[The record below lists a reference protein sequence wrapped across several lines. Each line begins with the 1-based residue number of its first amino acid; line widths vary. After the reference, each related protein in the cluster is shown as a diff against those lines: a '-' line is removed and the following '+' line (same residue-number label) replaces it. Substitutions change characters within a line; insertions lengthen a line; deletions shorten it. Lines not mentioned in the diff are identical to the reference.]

1 MVIDLEGGKSVMD
14 LFSSLIDEKANLLSG
29 DGVVNYFGVILPK
42 PQADHYFER
51 LMSAIEWKNDEV
63 IVLGKHIVTQ
73 RKIAWYADSE
83 YTYTYSNTTRRAL
96 VWTRELLELKAL
108 VEDKLNEKFNSCLL
122 NLYHSGEEGVSWHSD
137 GEKYLKREG
146 AIASLSFGA
155 ARRFCF
161 KHKRTKEKV
170 EQVLDHG
177 SLLVMKGQTQLNWLH
192 SLPKSKKIHTPR
204 INLTFRTIEELEQ
217 KI

>member
-1 MVIDLEGGKSVMD
+1 MD
-14 LFSSLIDEKANLLSG
+14 LFSSLIDEKANLLPR
-29 DGVVNYFGVILPK
+29 DGLVNYFGIVLPK
-42 PQADHYFER
+42 PQADYYFER
-51 LMSAIEWKNDEV
+51 LMSAIAWKSDEV
-63 IVLGKHIVTQ
+63 IILGKHIVTQ
-73 RKIAWYADSE
+73 RKVAWYADRE

-96 VWTRELLELKAL
+96 IWTKELLELKAL
-108 VEDKLNEKFNSCLL
+108 VEDKLGEKFNSCLL

-204 INLTFRTIEELEQ
+204 INLTFRIIEEQEQ
-217 KI
+217 WNK

>member
-1 MVIDLEGGKSVMD
+1 MD
-14 LFSSLIDEKANLLSG
+14 LFSSLIDEKANLLPG
-29 DGVVNYFGVILPK
+29 DGVVNYFGIILAK

-73 RKIAWYADSE
+73 RKIAWYADRE
-83 YTYTYSNTTRRAL
+83 YTYTYSKTTRRAL
-96 VWTRELLELKAL
+96 VWTNELLELKAL

-161 KHKRTKEKV
+161 KHKRTNEKA

-204 INLTFRTIEELEQ
+204 INLTFRIIEEPEQ
-217 KI
+217 

>member
-1 MVIDLEGGKSVMD
+1 V
-14 LFSSLIDEKANLLSG
+14 
-29 DGVVNYFGVILPK
+29 
-42 PQADHYFER
+42 
-51 LMSAIEWKNDEV
+51 
-63 IVLGKHIVTQ
+63 
-73 RKIAWYADSE
+73 
-83 YTYTYSNTTRRAL
+83 
-96 VWTRELLELKAL
+96 
-108 VEDKLNEKFNSCLL
+108 
-122 NLYHSGEEGVSWHSD
+122 HSD

-192 SLPKSKKIHTPR
+192 SLPKSKKIHTHASTSPSGH
-204 INLTFRTIEELEQ
+204 
-217 KI
+217 

>member
-1 MVIDLEGGKSVMD
+1 MD
-14 LFSSLIDEKANLLSG
+14 LFSSLIDEKANLLPR
-29 DGVVNYFGVILPK
+29 DGVVNYFGIVLPK
-42 PQADHYFER
+42 PQADYYFER
-51 LMSAIEWKNDEV
+51 LMSAIAWKSDEV
-63 IVLGKHIVTQ
+63 IILGKHIVTQ
-73 RKIAWYADSE
+73 RKVAWYADRE

-96 VWTRELLELKAL
+96 IWTKELLELKAL
-108 VEDKLNEKFNSCLL
+108 VEDKLGEKFNSCLL

-204 INLTFRTIEELEQ
+204 INLTFRIIEEQEQ
-217 KI
+217 WNK

>member
-1 MVIDLEGGKSVMD
+1 MD
-14 LFSSLIDEKANLLSG
+14 LFSSLIDEKANLLPR
-29 DGVVNYFGVILPK
+29 DGVVNYFGIVLPK

-51 LMSAIEWKNDEV
+51 LMSAIAWKSDEV
-63 IVLGKHIVTQ
+63 IILGKHIVTQ
-73 RKIAWYADSE
+73 RKVAWYADRE

-96 VWTRELLELKAL
+96 IWTKELLELKAL

-204 INLTFRTIEELEQ
+204 INLTFRIIEEQEQ
-217 KI
+217 WNK

>member
-1 MVIDLEGGKSVMD
+1 MD
-14 LFSSLIDEKANLLSG
+14 LFSSLFDEKANLLPR
-29 DGVVNYFGVILPK
+29 DGVVNYFGIILPK
-42 PQADHYFER
+42 LQADHYFEK

-63 IVLGKHIVTQ
+63 VVLGKHIVTE
-73 RKIAWYADSE
+73 RKIAWYADRE

-96 VWTRELLELKAL
+96 TWTKELLELKAL

-122 NLYHSGEEGVSWHSD
+122 NLYHSGGEGVSWHSD

-161 KHKRTKEKV
+161 KHKRTKEKA

-192 SLPKSKKIHTPR
+192 SLPRSKKIRTPR
-204 INLTFRTIEELEQ
+204 INLTFRIIEEQEQ
-217 KI
+217 

>member
-1 MVIDLEGGKSVMD
+1 MKKENQMD
-14 LFSSLIDEKANLLSG
+14 LFSSLIDEKANLLPG
-29 DGVVNYFGVILPK
+29 DGAVNYFGIILSK

-51 LMSAIEWKNDEV
+51 LMSTIAWKSDEV
-63 IVLGKHIVTQ
+63 IILGKHIVTQ
-73 RKIAWYADSE
+73 RKVAWYADRE

-96 VWTRELLELKAL
+96 IWTSELLELKAL
-108 VEDKLNEKFNSCLL
+108 VEDKLGEKFNSCLM

-204 INLTFRTIEELEQ
+204 INLTFRIIEELEQ